1 MITRTP
7 IRIPVFNMITREAW
21 HSAWSKDIK
30 NRVPSYVCQIDV
42 LQSFESTIEQTTE
55 TVPLALN
62 SCYND
67 ETKAVN
73 DSYYTTGVTSHVE
86 FVPNPKNSLSVCSNF
101 NYSGALGIVYSLFT
115 VWYHQTMWS
124 SRACFSAV
132 LKEER
137 KVLIFFCL
145 CLAVLTSAY
154 SSSSFMLMLAS
165 LVRTEFK
172 KAILI

>member
-30 NRVPSYVCQIDV
+30 NRVPSYVCHIDG

-55 TVPLALN
+55 TVPPSLN
-62 SCYND
+62 SRCND
-67 ETKAVN
+67 KTKAVN
-73 DSYYTTGVTSHVE
+73 DSYYTTGVTSYVE

-101 NYSGALGIVYSLFT
+101 NYSGALGIVYFLFT

-137 KVLIFFCL
+137 KVLIFLRL
-145 CLAVLTSAY
+145 CLAVLTSAC
-154 SSSSFMLMLAS
+154 SSSFMLMLAS
-165 LVRTEFK
+165 LVRTELK
-172 KAILI
+172 KAIVI